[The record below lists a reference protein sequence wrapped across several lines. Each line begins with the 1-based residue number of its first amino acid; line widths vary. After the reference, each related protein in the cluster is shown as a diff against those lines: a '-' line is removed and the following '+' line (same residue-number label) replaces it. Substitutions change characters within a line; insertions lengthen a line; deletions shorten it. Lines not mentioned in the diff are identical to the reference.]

1 MNAYRI
7 DGMTCDGCAKAVT
20 RALQRVASGREVR
33 VDRAQN
39 RVEISGAPVDE
50 AVLRAAVEEAGFV
63 YAGHA
68 A

>member
-20 RALQRVASGREVR
+20 RALKHVASDREVR
-33 VDRAQN
+33 VDRTQN

-50 AVLRAAVEEAGFV
+50 AVLRKAVEQAGFV
-63 YAGHA
+63 YAGRA
-68 A
+68 